1 MRRTAALCASL
12 LAACAADPPPTWLDV
27 LVPLAPGEEVLP
39 GWVLQPPRRGFEH
52 DVVLDVLGPDGAKVE
67 VHVVDAGRWPEA
79 LPAGPYGVD
88 WEAPRTSAPKE
99 TADALTRAVADAVRA
114 HAAGLPVVDEVRLGT
129 EPPGPLD
136 APVRAL
142 SGLGTRAPLPLF
154 GPLVA
159 VLALA
164 LAARRPTSAP
174 AGQRAPTP
182 NPAARPAP
190 ADARAPNPAAKPTP
204 DAEAPTPDAEAPTPI
219 GDAARAAVDAS
230 ASAIPRPDARV
241 AAAPGLAA
249 APAHR
254 EALVVG
260 LAAFALRLALGAF
273 SPFHANGQGNLWVAG
288 ARDPALLSHYGPGY
302 PELFG
307 AVAQA
312 WPPELALFTTNAAL
326 SAATCAALTAVA
338 RAWGLDPARAA
349 LAGLLLALDPVAI
362 RVAATES
369 YLVPAALL
377 PLVVALAGHRGG
389 PAGLALVAV
398 SAALAARLHP
408 TAWPPLALA
417 PLLVPTWRAAAT
429 TALSAGLGAALT
441 SGVVLADVLR
451 AVDDG
456 RLARPGADLDPAR
469 LTAALAL
476 CAAVA
481 WRARPLL
488 PAVAAAA
495 AADLALRASY
505 AQHDLWQLA
514 FDLLYLPALLLGLAA
529 VTPSSLGRPATL
541 GLAAALTATSA
552 LGLQRG
558 AWLTWRSVDH
568 HEHHAARAWLA
579 DLEPGCAVLYVARTD
594 AVVTVHLPVPQ
605 AGVTLVPLD
614 ARGPLD
620 LRPLVPAGCVW
631 YLRTSACSTTTGAA
645 ACARVEAG
653 LTLSEG
659 ATITLP
665 AVPSHRDVRYRG
677 DTVTLMFQPVEG
689 LAAPK

>member
-1 MRRTAALCASL
+1 MPRTAALWATL
-12 LAACAADPPPTWLDV
+12 LTACAADPPPTWLDV
-27 LVPLAPGEEVLP
+27 LAPLAPGAEVTH

-88 WEAPRTSAPKE
+88 WEAPRTTAPKE
-99 TADALTRAVADAVRA
+99 TADQLTRAVADAVRA
-114 HAAGLPVVDEVRLGT
+114 NAHGLPVVDEVRLGT

-136 APVRAL
+136 VPVRAL

-154 GPLVA
+154 GPAVA
-159 VLALA
+159 ALALA
-164 LAARRPTSAP
+164 LAL
-174 AGQRAPTP
+174 RAP
-182 NPAARPAP
+182 R
-190 ADARAPNPAAKPTP
+190 
-204 DAEAPTPDAEAPTPI
+204 
-219 GDAARAAVDAS
+219 
-230 ASAIPRPDARV
+230 
-241 AAAPGLAA
+241 
-249 APAHR
+249 HR
-254 EALVVG
+254 EVLAVG
-260 LAAFALRLALGAF
+260 LAALALRLALGAF
-273 SPFHANGQGNLWVAG
+273 SPFHANGQGDLWVAG
-288 ARDPALLSHYGPGY
+288 ARDPRLLSHYGPGY

-307 AVAQA
+307 ALAA
-312 WPPELALFTTNAAL
+312 LWPPEQAIFLANAVL

-338 RAWGLDPARAA
+338 RGFGLDPTRAA
-349 LAGLLLALDPVAI
+349 LAGLLLAVDPVAL

-377 PLVVALAGHRGG
+377 PLGVALAGQRGG
-389 PAGLALVAV
+389 PAGFALVAAL
-398 SAALAARLHP
+398 AALAARLHP

-417 PLLVPTWRAAAT
+417 PLLVPTLRGAAQ
-429 TALSAGLGAALT
+429 TAVAAGLGAALT

-469 LTAALAL
+469 LAAALTL

-529 VTPSSLGRPATL
+529 VLPAGRPAAL
-541 GLAAALTATSA
+541 GLAAALTALLA
-552 LGLQRG
+552 AQRG
-558 AWLTWRSVDH
+558 PWLTWRSLDH

-579 DLEPGCAVLYVARTD
+579 EVEPGCAVLYVGRTD
-594 AVVTVHLPVPQ
+594 AVVTVHLPVPPD
-605 AGVTLVPLD
+605 GVTTVPLD

-645 ACARVEAG
+645 ACARVEGG
-653 LTLSEG
+653 LRLTEV
-659 ATITLP
+659 ATSSVP
-665 AVPSHRDVRYRG
+665 AVPSHRDVRYRA
-677 DTVTLMFQPVEG
+677 DPVTLAWLRVDG
-689 LAAPK
+689 LAP